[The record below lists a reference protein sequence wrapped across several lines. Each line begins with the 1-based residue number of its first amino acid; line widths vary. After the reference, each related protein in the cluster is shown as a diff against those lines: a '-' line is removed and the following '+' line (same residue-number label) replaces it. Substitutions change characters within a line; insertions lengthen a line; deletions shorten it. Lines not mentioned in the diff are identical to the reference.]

1 MLKSRHRLS
10 HWLKRSWL
18 TGVLRLRKT
27 LYQERTPAPRRRSLA
42 SPRQVDAASQLH
54 KFGAGLAE
62 VEPMHILHKRR
73 CRVCGCADLA
83 PVIDLGEQFLQGS
96 FLKPP
101 MQTPPTRKVP
111 TQLVRCDVSSSED
124 ACGLL
129 QLAHSIPPEILY
141 ANYWYRSGTNETMR
155 RHLAELVDSALAIV
169 QPDQKRVLDIG
180 CNDGTLLQQIPSDFE
195 RWGIDPSDIAATIP
209 PPVQVIN
216 TVFPSDSATHRLSGL
231 SFDLVTSVAMFYDLE
246 DPVGFARNVQA
257 LLDCE
262 GIWVLEMSYMP
273 LMLAMNSFDTVC
285 HEHLEYYSL
294 SVLNTV
300 MSRAGLR
307 IFKVSLNWINGGSI
321 RCYVCKADCFRYD
334 TAQARDMIRRL
345 QVNEFQMQL
354 DTNVPYLA
362 FQLRIDALRTQMTEL
377 LARIHADAGRVH
389 VYGASTKGNVL
400 LQWYGIDSYKVP
412 FAADRN
418 PDKVGALTLGTG
430 IRIISEEQSREMRP
444 DYYLVLPWH
453 FKKEFLKRER
463 ETILAGTK
471 MIFPLPQITVVTTE
485 NLDVEIAKADVTE
498 DMLEVMLGI

>member
-1 MLKSRHRLS
+1 MPNSLSRPSPLS
-10 HWLKRSWL
+10 S
-18 TGVLRLRKT
+18 
-27 LYQERTPAPRRRSLA
+27 RT
-42 SPRQVDAASQLH
+42 
-54 KFGAGLAE
+54 
-62 VEPMHILHKRR
+62 
-73 CRVCGCADLA
+73 
-83 PVIDLGEQFLQGS
+83 
-96 FLKPP
+96 
-101 MQTPPTRKVP
+101 
-111 TQLVRCDVSSSED
+111 
-124 ACGLL
+124 
-129 QLAHSIPPEILY
+129 
-141 ANYWYRSGTNETMR
+141 
-155 RHLAELVDSALAIV
+155 
-169 QPDQKRVLDIG
+169 QKRVLDIG
-180 CNDGTLLQQIPSDFE
+180 CNDGTLLEQIPDDFE

-231 SFDLVTSVAMFYDLE
+231 SFDLITSVAMFYDLE

-257 LLDCE
+257 LLDCD

-294 SVLNTV
+294 SVLNTI

-377 LARIHADAGRVH
+377 LARIHADGGRVH

-444 DYYLVLPWH
+444 GLLSRAALALQEGVPKAGTRDHFGRHQDDLPAPSNH
-453 FKKEFLKRER
+453 GCDGGESGCGDRER
-463 ETILAGTK
+463 GGHGRHA
-471 MIFPLPQITVVTTE
+471 
-485 NLDVEIAKADVTE
+485 
-498 DMLEVMLGI
+498 